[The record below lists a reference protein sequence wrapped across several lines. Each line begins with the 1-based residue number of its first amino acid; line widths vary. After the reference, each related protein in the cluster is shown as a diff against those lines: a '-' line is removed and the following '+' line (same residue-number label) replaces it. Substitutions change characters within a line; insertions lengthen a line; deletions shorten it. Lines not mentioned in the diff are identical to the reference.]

1 MRYTKA
7 IAILCIIIIFFSLP
21 NTAFAENKENKHIIL
36 IDPGHGGI
44 DGGAKTK
51 NGTIEKDIN
60 LDISLKLRDYLSEEG
75 YEVHMTREDD
85 KELDT
90 KKVNDLTQRCKLKRE
105 TNCDIFISI
114 HQNMFQQSSCF
125 GAQVWYSDNE
135 ASRLLAESIQE
146 SMKNIIQDNNKRIPK
161 AAKNQYKILRDNYEG
176 ASIIVECGFL
186 SNKEEEQKLKNANHQ
201 GKIVEGIAFGIEK
214 YFEDK
219 N

>member
-1 MRYTKA
+1 MKYTKA
-7 IAILCIIIIFFSLP
+7 LALLCIIIIFFSLP
-21 NTAFAENKENKHIIL
+21 TTVFAENKENKHIIL

-60 LDISLKLRDYLSEEG
+60 LDISLKLRDHLIEKG
-75 YEVHMTREDD
+75 YEVYMTREDD

-90 KKVNDLTQRCKLKRE
+90 KKVNDLTQRCKLKKE

-135 ASRLLAESIQE
+135 NSRLLAESIQE
-146 SMKNIIQDNNKRIPK
+146 SMKSIIQDNNKRISK

-186 SNKEEEQKLKNANHQ
+186 SNKEEEQKLKDANHQ
-201 GKIVEGIAFGIEK
+201 GKIVEGIVLGIEK